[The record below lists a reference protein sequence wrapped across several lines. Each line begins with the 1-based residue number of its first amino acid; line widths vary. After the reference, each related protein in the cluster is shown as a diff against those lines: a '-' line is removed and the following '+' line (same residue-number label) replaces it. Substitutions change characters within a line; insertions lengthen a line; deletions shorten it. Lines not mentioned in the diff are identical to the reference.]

1 MIYQWRAGLSF
12 PVKAE
17 AVVPRL
23 VALRKRKGSLA
34 PSDVVDDAR
43 AKTSPLHEC
52 FEWNNSTA
60 AEQWRLLQARNLI
73 GALVMVPDDGDENT
87 EPVRCFVSVNR
98 NSEDSDESDY
108 TPLNVLMREMASDPE
123 TRQQMLLRA
132 IRAAQ
137 TLKRQYGHLLPE
149 LSEMFEVIARLEQGA
164 TV

>member
-17 AVVPRL
+17 DVVPRL
-23 VALRKRKGSLA
+23 VALRKRKGALA
-34 PSDVVDDAR
+34 PSDVVADAK
-43 AKTSPLHEC
+43 AKTSPLHPC
-52 FEWNNSTA
+52 FEWKDSA
-60 AEQWRLLQARNLI
+60 AADQWRLLQARNLI
-73 GALVMVPDDGDENT
+73 GALVMVADDADENA

-98 NSEDSDESDY
+98 GDEDESDY
-108 TPLNVLMREMASDPE
+108 TPLNVLMQEMATDPE

-137 TLKRQYGHLLPE
+137 TFKRQYGHLLPE
-149 LSEMFEVIARLEQGA
+149 LSELFDVIARLEHGA